1 MYPFAEIGGVRLPW
15 AFRGARDLRDWVL
28 ERPWATGEPV
38 RRLLTAGGAAAD
50 LIVRWV
56 EELAWRAEMEGGG
69 ASIRVVDGES
79 ARPGLEEVLSG
90 ELGIPRAE
98 DRSAWM
104 SSVAD
109 GLAVRPILFL
119 VRFDEVSGP
128 GEAWAESAAD
138 LLADL
143 RKVLG
148 GATAAVLVFER
159 ETGSSRDLD
168 FRTGLPI
175 PDPAW
180 MEGPVQEAWR
190 SYVHMRVAWE
200 AAGDLSLAL
209 RWNELLQ
216 DRAVDRDDQ
225 KLETWFVERA
235 RSEWDD
241 LPDGRRLAVRSSDD
255 LRASSGETDCVW
267 VPPGAASPR
276 WRPWYVRGALT
287 VDASP
292 EMRRTARSALN
303 CLPIARDVF
312 SRCLDLEARVRPAL
326 NPSGSLA
333 PKTAADAEAFRTS
346 SPKSPRCFYPG
357 EDAPL
362 PEADWEFA
370 SFGELLNAAPA
381 CRPREALYSFLGL
394 RNAVAHGHFAGW
406 EMVRRYRGLRQELV
420 G

>member
-1 MYPFAEIGGVRLPW
+1 MYPFAEIGGIRLPW
-15 AFRGARDLRDWVL
+15 AYRGARELCDWVL

-50 LIVRWV
+50 LIARWV
-56 EELAWRAEMEGGG
+56 EELAWRAEKEGGG
-69 ASIRVVDGES
+69 ASVSVVDGAA
-79 ARPGLEEVLSG
+79 ARPGLDEVLSA
-90 ELGIPRAE
+90 ELGIARAG
-98 DRSAWM
+98 DRSAWL

-119 VRFDEVSGP
+119 VRFDEVPGP
-128 GEAWAESAAD
+128 GEAWTEAATD

-148 GATAAVLVFER
+148 GPTAAVLVLER

-168 FRTGLPI
+168 FRCGLPL
-175 PDPAW
+175 PDPTW
-180 MEGPVQEAWR
+180 MEDSVQEAWR
-190 SYVHMRVAWE
+190 CYVHMRVAWE

-209 RWNELLQ
+209 RWNDLLG

-235 RSEWDD
+235 RAEWDGV
-241 LPDGRRLAVRSSDD
+241 PEAKRLAVRSQDD
-255 LRASSGETDCVW
+255 LPAPRGATDCAC
-267 VPPGAASPR
+267 VPLGTASPR
-276 WRPWYVRGALT
+276 WRPWYVRAALT
-287 VDASP
+287 SDASP
-292 EMRRTARSALN
+292 EMRRTARSALH

-326 NPSGSLA
+326 KPSGSLA
-333 PKTAADAEAFRTS
+333 PKTVADAEAFRTS

-357 EDAPL
+357 EGAPL
-362 PEADWEFA
+362 PEDDWDFA
-370 SFGELLNAAPA
+370 SFGELLNGDPS

-394 RNAVAHGHFAGW
+394 RNAVAHGHFPGW
-406 EMVRRYRGLRQELV
+406 EMVRRYRSLRQELV
-420 G
+420 R